1 MILPRAGDSF
11 EWRTTTF
18 GPVLVCT
25 LLESVAPHAFT
36 TRHWTLGTSRGSEAA
51 WREVG
56 EAMGVDASAL
66 VRLRQVHGAT
76 VVDAADQRAVRD
88 GEWPEGDV
96 VVSLEPGRA
105 VAVQAADCVPLLVA
119 DSRSGAVAAAHSG
132 WRGMAAGA
140 ASAAVG
146 ALQRLAGARPDD
158 LIAAI
163 GPSVGVCCYEVG
175 GDVRQAFAD
184 SGATEDQLRRWFRD
198 APLPTDRNRSM
209 PGVPIHRRPGH
220 WYLDG
225 WTVVLDQLLAAG
237 LHADRVCNAELC
249 TASHP
254 TTLSS
259 YRREGSAAGRI
270 AAAIRPRGRSGAGR
284 V

>member
-25 LLESVAPHAFT
+25 PLEAVAPHAFT

-51 WREVG
+51 WREVS
-56 EAMGVDASAL
+56 EAMGVPTSAL

-76 VVDAADQRAVRD
+76 VINAADGHEFHP
-88 GEWPEGDV
+88 GESPEGDV
-96 VVSLEPGRA
+96 VVSLEPRRA

-119 DSRSGAVAAAHSG
+119 DSRSGAVVAAHSG
-132 WRGMAAGA
+132 WRGMAVGVA
-140 ASAAVG
+140 AAAVA
-146 ALQRLAGARPDD
+146 ALQQLAGAHPDD

-163 GPSVGVCCYEVG
+163 GPSVGACCYEVG

-184 SGATEDQLRRWFRD
+184 GGASADQLGRWFRD
-198 APLPTDRNRSM
+198 APLTTDRNPSM
-209 PGVPIHRRPGH
+209 PGVPIQRRPGH

-225 WTVVLDQLLAAG
+225 WTVVRDQLLAAG
-237 LHADRVCNAELC
+237 LRADRVCNAELC

-259 YRREGSAAGRI
+259 YRREGSAAGRM
-270 AAAIRPRGRSGAGR
+270 AAAIRPRRRSGGGR
-284 V
+284 P